1 VVAIAGTAPWLFFLI
16 AACLRLRSLKPR
28 DDVRDSVMTLAWCW
42 VAVPLLFFSVSESKL
57 PGYILPIFPA
67 LAIIIG
73 GEVER
78 VWTGDRSRLLSIAV
92 WITAV
97 GLAGLGVGFMVYI
110 HREGISLNAWQTAL
124 SWLPLGVAIASG
136 VALAAHKKR
145 AVIAGA
151 AGVVLAIVLASVILL
166 FPTLREEVSLKS
178 LSLEAAAA
186 LRPGEK
192 IGFYL
197 KKEFAPVFYA
207 DGRVL
212 CEPRRGTTF
221 YALHQDMVA
230 DALATEPSLIL
241 ITESRW
247 LEGLENDS
255 RFTTEFIA
263 AQDQSLVLRVAL
275 KR

>member
-1 VVAIAGTAPWLFFLI
+1 
-16 AACLRLRSLKPR
+16 
-28 DDVRDSVMTLAWCW
+28 
-42 VAVPLLFFSVSESKL
+42 
-57 PGYILPIFPA
+57 LPIFPA

-73 GEVER
+73 AEVER
-78 VWTGDRSRLLSIAV
+78 VWSGDLNGARRFALWVTALTLTGM
-92 WITAV
+92 
-97 GLAGLGVGFMVYI
+97 GVGFLVFL
-110 HREGISLNAWQTAL
+110 HRESVNLDGWQTVLAV
-124 SWLPLGVAIASG
+124 LPL
-136 VALAAHKKR
+136 ALALASAAALVAQRQR
-145 AVIAGA
+145 AIIAGA
-151 AGVVLAIVLASVILL
+151 AGVVLALVLASVILL
-166 FPTLREEVSLKS
+166 FPTLRDEVSLKS

-230 DALATEPSLIL
+230 DALAVEPSLIL
-241 ITESRW
+241 ITDSRW
-247 LEGLENDS
+247 VDGLENDV
-255 RFTTEFIA
+255 RFRTEFIA
-263 AQDQSLVLRVAL
+263 AHGDSRALRVTL